1 MSGYKS
7 PRGDGTPP
15 HESDESVPS
24 PVNICSNR
32 APEFGLRFQDLKTGI
47 HLQRYISIKRFHF
60 FFQMHFSHRM
70 ILPSSTSRKRELA
83 IGTALKQFNVDP
95 QPIATDRVTNAFNNL
110 RNSVFT
116 GNILK
121 FCFVLINS
129 FN

>member
-1 MSGYKS
+1 MY
-7 PRGDGTPP
+7 
-15 HESDESVPS
+15 
-24 PVNICSNR
+24 
-32 APEFGLRFQDLKTGI
+32 
-47 HLQRYISIKRFHF
+47 
-60 FFQMHFSHRM
+60 FSHRM

-116 GNILK
+116 GNIFK

-129 FN
+129 FNSFN

>member
-60 FFQMHFSHRM
+60 FQMYFSHRM

-116 GNILK
+116 GNIFK